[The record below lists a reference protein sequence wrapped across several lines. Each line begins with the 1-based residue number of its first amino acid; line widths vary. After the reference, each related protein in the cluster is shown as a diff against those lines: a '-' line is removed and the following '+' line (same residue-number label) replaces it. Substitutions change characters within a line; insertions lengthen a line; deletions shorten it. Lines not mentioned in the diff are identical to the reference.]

1 MRRGQWAARAAVVVA
16 ALVAVLAATSRPVQ
30 AQEADTVLI
39 AVITIDPDGY
49 VILRNRLDR
58 LAYDQHL
65 AAVSV
70 SIDTGE
76 RTEHRGREVMV
87 VSVHYF
93 GLCTVWGALEWGRVS
108 CATIPKGEE
117 RVAGYGRRPEQQR
130 KIHAVG
136 FHWDGRSTDYEDGL
150 WCTEVVAARGR
161 RWDCYEEQFPGYPV
175 AAGRQ
180 PEARGELMAMTARGE
195 GGGWCPTPRPRSEA
209 SPQAV
214 PILISRRKTV
224 TRSCLTMEP

>member
-1 MRRGQWAARAAVVVA
+1 MSRGQWASRAAVVVG
-16 ALVAVLAATSRPVQ
+16 ALVVVLAATSGPVQ

-58 LAYDQHL
+58 LEYDQHL

-93 GLCTVWGALEWGRVS
+93 GLCTVWGALEWDRVS
-108 CATIPKGEE
+108 CAIIPKGEE
-117 RVAGYGRRPEQQR
+117 RVAGDGRLRPEQLR
-130 KIHAVG
+130 KVHGVD
-136 FHWDGRSTDYEDGL
+136 FHWDGRSTDYEDEL
-150 WCTEVVAARGR
+150 WCTEVAAALGR
-161 RWDCYEEQFPGYPV
+161 RWDCYEERPPAIDLALG
-175 AAGRQ
+175 ALRN
-180 PEARGELMAMTARGE
+180 RGANDDHDCASD
-195 GGGWCPTPRPRSEA
+195 GGGARPRDRVRGRFG
-209 SPQAV
+209 AV
-214 PILISRRKTV
+214 RR
-224 TRSCLTMEP
+224 RFG